1 MRYLIDI
8 LRLAR
13 WQNCLIAAATVVVG
27 AFLLPDFP
35 PTGVVIMASLAA
47 AFITAYGNIH
57 NDVAD
62 IESDRINHP
71 ERPLASGRISR
82 GSASILLLLFLVAGL
97 VLASFLNSNAFRIAA
112 LVSIMLFLYSS
123 TLKKIPLV
131 ANLWVA
137 LIGMLTFIYAG
148 TLAQG
153 YLLWDFSLVNAG
165 ALFAFCFH
173 FGRELVKDLQDMEGD
188 RAAGTKTLALTA
200 PEYIPKALTTLA
212 FLGLFIPAVGIY
224 YFLKPSLIFPVTF
237 IIGIIIPILVLIAL
251 LWSGNERRRYRSISV
266 VLKAL
271 MPVGLFALLTARF

>member
-1 MRYLIDI
+1 MRYMIDI
-8 LRLAR
+8 LKLAR
-13 WQNCLIAAATVVVG
+13 WQNCLIATATVIVG
-27 AFLLPDFP
+27 AFLLPEFP
-35 PTGVVIMASLAA
+35 PAGVMLMASLAA

-57 NDVAD
+57 NDLAD

-82 GSASILLLLFLVAGL
+82 GSASIWLVLFLVVGL

-153 YLLWDFSLVNAG
+153 YILWDFSLINAG

-188 RAAGTKTLALTA
+188 KAAGIKTLALTA
-200 PEYIPKALTTLA
+200 PEYFPKALTTLA
-212 FLGLFIPAVGIY
+212 FLGLLVPAVGIY

-237 IIGIIIPILVLIAL
+237 LIGIIIPILVLIAL
-251 LWSGNERRRYRSISV
+251 LWSGDERRRYRSISV